1 MIGLWFCRAVLPV
14 HLWQHSRF
22 LLGPLTGFRLR
33 VAGLICAHRLPTLK
47 LPPGSLSLHQAAK
60 SSPHTRDR
68 CLPTISARTLI
79 PRAGHRQTL
88 STETNSIPV
97 QLAKANHRT
106 WLSIGN
112 QAAALIDMVCSSS
125 LHSREGAGG
134 QCLGTVP
141 GAVGPICCAAL
152 PIENEVPLRHPHRR
166 HETRANR
173 PWSKRRSCDVASCV
187 GARCPSRS
195 FVRS

>member
-1 MIGLWFCRAVLPV
+1 M
-14 HLWQHSRF
+14 
-22 LLGPLTGFRLR
+22 
-33 VAGLICAHRLPTLK
+33 LIIDW
-47 LPPGSLSLHQAAK
+47 
-60 SSPHTRDR
+60 SSDV
-68 CLPTISARTLI
+68 CSSDL
-79 PRAGHRQTL
+79 
-88 STETNSIPV
+88 
-97 QLAKANHRT
+97 
-106 WLSIGN
+106 IGN

-173 PWSKRRSCDVASCV
+173 PWSKRRSCAVASCV
-187 GARCPSRS
+187 AGRCPSRCFGLLQCS
-195 FVRS
+195 LVLRSEERRVGKECVSPCRSRWSTYH